1 MAKTRKRRAT
11 PSRTAQAG
19 AAHAAAVTDG
29 ARTMIFVH
37 GIGNKP
43 IQSVLKCQWDNALFD
58 FDLGERSRL
67 AYWVNRES
75 YPDPTAD
82 TCQSGDTVKL
92 EDQPTGRGLSIRSH
106 LEAVTL
112 NDEVAARDR
121 QRAAA
126 APPPVHRAQDADER
140 RRAEGPRGRGP
151 RRRCQGPP
159 VRRAA
164 RLRHPVLDAR
174 VSPRRQRLLLRPGAP
189 RGDAPQRARADRS
202 GRRPL
207 RGDRAQPGLDGRVR
221 RPAEPP
227 GRRGRAPVRDD
238 RLPARHHRGAGP
250 GQAPDQPA
258 EPRGARLRPG
268 MGERRRSAGPGR
280 ARQGPQQRL
289 RAVVAHPQRPAREP
303 GQPAQSP
310 LGHRVS
316 PDPAGPGRGPRRGL
330 DRPVPAGRRLRHHAR
345 SGPEPRELPPGGA
358 APGPDRAPP
367 RSRPRPPGPARTWR
381 RSGRP

>member
-19 AAHAAAVTDG
+19 PAHAAATTDG
-29 ARTMIFVH
+29 ARTIIFVH

-67 AYWVNRES
+67 AYWVNREF
-75 YPDPTAD
+75 YPDPTTD

-112 NDEVAARDR
+112 NDEVAALTDNER
-121 QRAAA
+121 QQRLLLSIARKMQTSAA
-126 APPPVHRAQDADER
+126 V
-140 RRAEGPRGRGP
+140 AEGPRGRGP
-151 RRRCQGPP
+151 RRRRQGPP
-159 VRRAA
+159 VRGTA
-164 RLRHPVLDAR
+164 RLRHPEADAR

-189 RGDAPQRARADRS
+189 RGDAPERARADRG

-250 GQAPDQPA
+250 DQAPDQPA
-258 EPRGARLRPG
+258 EPRGAGLRPG
-268 MGERRRSAGPGR
+268 MGERRRSAGPGG

-289 RAVVAHPQRPAREP
+289 HAVVAHPQRPAREP

-316 PDPAGPGRGPRRGL
+316 PDPAGPATRSTTRSRSACSSRSPTSSSRAIWSGTSRT
-330 DRPVPAGRRLRHHAR
+330 AAAR
-345 SGPEPRELPPGGA
+345 SGT
-358 APGPDRAPP
+358 
-367 RSRPRPPGPARTWR
+367 RS
-381 RSGRP
+381 